1 MNFFLGVGIGL
12 SEIWAHKFRSFLTM
26 LGIILGVA
34 SLLAMFALT
43 AGIAAGMRENLR
55 AVGGVEQ
62 VGVNP
67 KEVSE
72 ALQDFAAISPG
83 RTINDAQTL
92 RASLGGLVD
101 RVSPEAN
108 VPNMAVTRGNL
119 TMRLNVGGATPDFV
133 AVNNHEIGAGR
144 FLCDLDVENNHRV
157 VVIGAGVARTLWPE
171 LGDDAAPVGETL
183 LLNGRPF
190 TVVGVFDFYEREED
204 KRRRRLGLTQ
214 AQDARKAQRGGNA
227 PGATTR
233 PSGNRR
239 NNGAAATPAANR
251 RDPFWWKNTAVIIPL
266 STMFLEFRSANVDAK
281 GVDQGPNWRL
291 DKLLFRIAD
300 MRRFEE
306 VVSRVTAVLTGT
318 HRGIDDFGFD
328 TREDWFDRIESSVR
342 AQRISGGLIAGISLL
357 VGGIGITNIMLA
369 SIAER
374 VREIGI
380 RRSIGAR
387 RRDVFIQILVE
398 SLVTAVL
405 GGLFG
410 LATSFVVVR
419 VLILISPAD
428 NAPIVEPGAVLIS
441 FAFALI
447 VGILAGIYPAW
458 KAASLDPIQ
467 ALRYE

>member
-1 MNFFLGVGIGL
+1 MNLLLGISIGL

-67 KEVSE
+67 KDVSE

-83 RTINDAQTL
+83 RTVNDADTL
-92 RASLGGLVD
+92 RVALADVVD

-108 VPNMAVTRGNL
+108 VGNVALTRGN
-119 TMRLNVGGATPDFV
+119 RSSRANVGGGTPDFLP
-133 AVNNHEIGAGR
+133 VNNHEIAAGR

-157 VVIGAGVARTLWPE
+157 AVIGAGVARTLWPE
-171 LGDDAAPVGETL
+171 LGEDAAPLGETV

-190 TVVGVFDFYEREED
+190 TVVGVFTFYERED
-204 KRRRRLGLTQ
+204 DRRRRQLGVAQ
-214 AQDARKAQRGGNA
+214 AQDARKAQRAAGGGRSSGGGGA
-227 PGATTR
+227 P
-233 PSGNRR
+233 P
-239 NNGAAATPAANR
+239 R

-266 STMFLEFRSANVDAK
+266 STMFTEFRSAQLDAK
-281 GVDQGPNWRL
+281 GIDQGPNWRL
-291 DKLLFRIAD
+291 DKLLFRISD

-306 VVSRVTAVLTGT
+306 VISRVTAVLTGT
-318 HRGIDDFGFD
+318 HRGIDDFGFE

-342 AQRISGGLIAGISLL
+342 AQRVSGGLISGISLL

-369 SIAER
+369 SISER

-380 RRSIGAR
+380 RRSVGAR
-387 RRDVFIQILVE
+387 RRDVFTQILVE
-398 SLVTAVL
+398 SVVTATL
-405 GGLFG
+405 GGLLG
-410 LATSFVVVR
+410 LAASFFVVR
-419 VLILISPAD
+419 VLVLISPAD
-428 NAPIVEPGAVLIS
+428 NAPIVEPGAVAIS
-441 FAFALI
+441 FGFALV

-458 KAASLDPIQ
+458 KAAALDPIQ

>member
-83 RTINDAQTL
+83 RTLNDAEVL
-92 RASLGGLVD
+92 RASLAGLVD

-108 VPNMAVTRGNL
+108 VGNMAVTRANRA
-119 TMRLNVGGATPDFV
+119 MRLNVGGATPDFLP
-133 AVNNHEIGAGR
+133 VNNHEIAAGR

-157 VVIGAGVARTLWPE
+157 VVIGAGVARQLWPE

-190 TVVGVFDFYEREED
+190 TVVGVFDFYEREQD
-204 KRRRRLGLTQ
+204 KRRRELGLAQ
-214 AQDARKAQRGGNA
+214 AEEARKAQRAAGSRRA
-227 PGATTR
+227 GAQ
-233 PSGNRR
+233 
-239 NNGAAATPAANR
+239 TPAAANTR
-251 RDPFWWKNTAVIIPL
+251 RDPFWWKNQAVIIPL
-266 STMFLEFRSANVDAK
+266 STMFLEFRSAQTDAK

-300 MRRFEE
+300 MRRFDE
-306 VVSRVTAVLTGT
+306 VISRVTALLTGT

-380 RRSIGAR
+380 RRSVGAR

-410 LATSFVVVR
+410 LGASFFVVKG
-419 VLILISPAD
+419 LILISPAD
-428 NAPIVEPGAVLIS
+428 NAPIVDPSAVLVS
-441 FAFALI
+441 FGFALI